1 METEVFL
8 DWLEKVWDWLKGF
21 VKHTLSNN
29 FDTWDDF
36 VFFLVLFGFFAI
48 SLFTFT
54 AGAYWH
60 GYDQGETAGLKKGF
74 ASGTTYGDC
83 R

>member
-1 METEVFL
+1 METEDVL
-8 DWLEKVWDWLKGF
+8 EWLSNVWNWVKGF
-21 VKHTLSNN
+21 VKYTVETN
-29 FDTWDDF
+29 FNCMEDF
-36 VFFLVLFGFFAI
+36 VFFVVLLLFFAI